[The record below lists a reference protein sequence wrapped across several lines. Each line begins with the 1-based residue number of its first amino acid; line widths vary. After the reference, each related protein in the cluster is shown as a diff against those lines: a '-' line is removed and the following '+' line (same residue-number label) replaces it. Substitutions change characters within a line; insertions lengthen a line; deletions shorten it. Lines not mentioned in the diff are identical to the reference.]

1 MGSTERITADVCV
14 IGGGPAGSTI
24 AHQLASFGHAVCLV
38 EREAFPEARSGASL
52 PSSILPLLEVIG
64 VRERIERAGFLRPEH
79 IVVWW
84 ADPHPSVR
92 SLPGPPGF
100 HVGRSQFDEILLQN
114 AAAVGVAVLRPA
126 QAMHP
131 QRLRSGG
138 WQIPVR
144 QAGEQKEIFVSFVV
158 DATGSRGLLPG
169 RRIRYSAPLLSLFA
183 RWHAPDRK
191 EVAGRV
197 EAGENEWLWYAPIDG
212 KKSVA
217 AVFTEPKRLSGT
229 SRANIASVYFDLLR
243 RFRLFREVEAGRI
256 DGEVKACD
264 ASSRHAEQAAGLD
277 FVRVGDAHLTLDPL
291 SSQGVQS
298 AVASGIQAAV
308 VINTLARY
316 PSDANDAIAF
326 YRARQMEK
334 ISQFGR
340 KTAAL
345 YQERAIVCD
354 RPFWRQRAQF
364 IDAPAAPPLE
374 TRRLDSICKIQL
386 SKLAVIESM
395 PTMQGDRISST
406 WVLRHEA
413 LERPVA
419 FLDGVELVPLLR
431 QIRFGQTAD
440 SIVRAWSERMS
451 VDLGWK
457 VLRWLWH
464 RKIVVPVTDF

>member
-1 MGSTERITADVCV
+1 
-14 IGGGPAGSTI
+14 
-24 AHQLASFGHAVCLV
+24 
-38 EREAFPEARSGASL
+38 
-52 PSSILPLLEVIG
+52 
-64 VRERIERAGFLRPEH
+64 
-79 IVVWW
+79 
-84 ADPHPSVR
+84 
-92 SLPGPPGF
+92 
-100 HVGRSQFDEILLQN
+100 
-114 AAAVGVAVLRPA
+114 
-126 QAMHP
+126 
-131 QRLRSGG
+131 
-138 WQIPVR
+138 
-144 QAGEQKEIFVSFVV
+144 
-158 DATGSRGLLPG
+158 
-169 RRIRYSAPLLSLFA
+169 
-183 RWHAPDRK
+183 
-191 EVAGRV
+191 
-197 EAGENEWLWYAPIDG
+197 
-212 KKSVA
+212 
-217 AVFTEPKRLSGT
+217 
-229 SRANIASVYFDLLR
+229 
-243 RFRLFREVEAGRI
+243 
-256 DGEVKACD
+256 
-264 ASSRHAEQAAGLD
+264 
-277 FVRVGDAHLTLDPL
+277 
-291 SSQGVQS
+291 
-298 AVASGIQAAV
+298 
-308 VINTLARY
+308 
-316 PSDANDAIAF
+316 
-326 YRARQMEK
+326 MEK